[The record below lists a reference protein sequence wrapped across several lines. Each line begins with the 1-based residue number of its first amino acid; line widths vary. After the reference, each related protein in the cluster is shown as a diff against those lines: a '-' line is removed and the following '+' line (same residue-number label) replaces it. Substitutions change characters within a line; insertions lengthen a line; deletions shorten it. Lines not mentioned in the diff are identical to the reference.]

1 MSQSTSTHS
10 ATRPDPLINAYRQAS
25 VHEGASPGTN
35 VRAAVLAHARV
46 VAQSSGATVTGGSV
60 ANATRAT
67 PAANDSKPLW
77 RLAAGVVIGL
87 VGVWIFQLTRPSAAP
102 DTVVAV
108 ANVATAPTAPQ
119 PGIARAAEPAVIA
132 ATASP
137 PPAAAAPPVLK
148 DRAAKPVNA
157 AREQQTEAAL
167 PEQNLAMAS
176 ASLLKEKA
184 DRAAG
189 FAGVTVTAA
198 PAATPTAP
206 MSAADASAGAMRGEV
221 VIASAEMRK
230 SAKAESRPEPS
241 STAPDVPAFSPA
253 AAPNAFPAQASEV
266 AIAAAPP
273 FRPAPATLAAPAE
286 PAAPL
291 RAGASGAVAARG
303 EAAPANA
310 ASAGTR
316 PKMSIQM
323 NDATRIAPLSESD
336 IAMFRAVST
345 GDIPALR
352 IAISRGAHVNGKDER
367 GRTPL
372 QIARE
377 RADVESIK
385 VLEAVGAR

>member
-1 MSQSTSTHS
+1 MSQSTET
-10 ATRPDPLINAYRQAS
+10 TRPDPLLDAYRQAS
-25 VHEGASPGTN
+25 VREGASTGTN

-46 VAQSSGATVTGGSV
+46 VAQSSGASV
-60 ANATRAT
+60 ATVGVTNATRAAQ
-67 PAANDSKPLW
+67 AANDSKPIW

-102 DTVVAV
+102 DTAVAV
-108 ANVATAPTAPQ
+108 ANVATEPTAPQ
-119 PGIARAAEPAVIA
+119 PGIARAAEPAVAA

-137 PPAAAAPPVLK
+137 PPAAAAAPPVAK
-148 DRAAKPVNA
+148 DSAAKPVNA

-167 PEQNLAMAS
+167 PEQNLAMAR

-184 DRAAG
+184 DRAAV
-189 FAGVTVTAA
+189 FAGATVTAA
-198 PAATPTAP
+198 PTATPTAP
-206 MSAADASAGAMRGEV
+206 MSAADASAGAMGGEV

-230 SAKAESRPEPS
+230 SAKAQSRAEPS
-241 STAPDVPAFSPA
+241 STAPVVPALPPA

-273 FRPAPATLAAPAE
+273 APATPAAPA
-286 PAAPL
+286 AAS

-310 ASAGTR
+310 ASAATR
-316 PKMSIQM
+316 PKMSIPM

-352 IAISRGAHVNGKDER
+352 IAISRGALVNGKDER